1 MALRPER
8 KPDLRASNPPV
19 VESSDQSAAMYFP
32 SFKHFCCHT
41 YICLRSRLQPFV
53 RKTKGAFLSFSFTCS
68 LYIMDRPKRDSRT
81 RQVVERWREQEH
93 ENNYFGFDPV
103 TPLTDKRY
111 KPHQETGN
119 PSRHQKQDIA
129 WHSSTSLYPEEPE
142 SRDLPMR
149 LNPEFYRPDSA
160 FHCQTEEKDCNTPD
174 LWGFDPAIPSKQAPI
189 YSEKNWAQSGF
200 NEEKPA
206 GKTTDNMVK
215 RSQIPRKSET
225 FKTNR
230 GHPPVSRSKL
240 NHSLSPNRQL

>member
-1 MALRPER
+1 
-8 KPDLRASNPPV
+8 
-19 VESSDQSAAMYFP
+19 
-32 SFKHFCCHT
+32 
-41 YICLRSRLQPFV
+41 
-53 RKTKGAFLSFSFTCS
+53 
-68 LYIMDRPKRDSRT
+68 MDRPKRDSRT

-206 GKTTDNMVK
+206 GKTTDNMAALTK
-215 RSQIPRKSET
+215 AGFQTFAIRTTPSQHTLPDVF
-225 FKTNR
+225 FKASLI
-230 GHPPVSRSKL
+230 SRRRCL
-240 NHSLSPNRQL
+240 DE